1 MTNKNYSIQD
11 ISSKGYQTLSLD
23 GQNLS
28 ISNGNTVELPT
39 ELSGHGFPEGKVSAH
54 TGQTY
59 IDLDV
64 TNGALKWI
72 KSTEGGNTGWKI
84 LRGDTG
90 WVKMETVSV
99 PKGQFIA
106 MRRVNDT
113 VTFKVVGGSFGR
125 LAIVG
130 RGKPGFVTQNNQD
143 DRGCRIIIPGQII
156 QGFRATYSQQ
166 GMIFQDDQTK
176 QKVYGSWYIGGT
188 DDSNFMRLIFD
199 EVIPTEPFND
209 IRFSSASWFTDD
221 PYPTG
226 KLNRV

>member
-1 MTNKNYSIQD
+1 MTSKNYNIAQGSA
-11 ISSKGYQTLSLD
+11 KEYQTLSLD

-39 ELSGHGFPEGKVSAH
+39 ELSGHGFPEGKV
-54 TGQTY
+54 TGHIGTTY

-64 TNGALKWI
+64 TNGAVKWI
-72 KSTEGGNTGWKI
+72 KTSEGGNTGWKI

-90 WVKMETVSV
+90 WVKMKTVSV
-99 PKGQFIA
+99 PKGQYIA

-125 LAIVG
+125 LGIVG
-130 RGKPGFVTQNNQD
+130 RGKPGYVPQNHQAD
-143 DRGCRIIIPGQII
+143 IGCRIIVPGDII

-176 QKVYGSWYIGGT
+176 QKVYGSWYVGGT
-188 DDSNFMRLIFD
+188 DDSNFMRLVFD

-209 IRFSSASWFTDD
+209 VRFSSASWFTDD

-226 KLNRV
+226 KLDKV

>member
-1 MTNKNYSIQD
+1 MTSKNYNIAQGSA
-11 ISSKGYQTLSLD
+11 KEYQTLSLD

-39 ELSGHGFPEGKVSAH
+39 ELSGHGFPEGKV
-54 TGQTY
+54 TGHIGTTY

-64 TNGALKWI
+64 TNGAVKWI
-72 KSTEGGNTGWKI
+72 KTIEGGNTGWKI

-90 WVKMETVSV
+90 WVKMKTVSV
-99 PKGQFIA
+99 PKGQYIA

-125 LAIVG
+125 LGIVG
-130 RGKPGFVTQNNQD
+130 RGKSGYVPQNHQAD
-143 DRGCRIIIPGQII
+143 KGCRIIIPGDII

-176 QKVYGSWYIGGT
+176 QKVYGSWYVGGT

-226 KLNRV
+226 KLDRV

>member
-1 MTNKNYSIQD
+1 MTSKNYTIAQGSA
-11 ISSKGYQTLSLD
+11 KEYQTLSLD

-39 ELSGHGFPEGKVSAH
+39 ELSGHGFPEGKVTAH
-54 TGQTY
+54 IGNTY
-59 IDLDV
+59 IDLDR

-72 KSTEGGNTGWKI
+72 KSTDGGNTGWKVLI
-84 LRGDTG
+84 GDTG
-90 WVKMETVSV
+90 WVKMKTVSV
-99 PKGQFIA
+99 PKGQYIA

-113 VTFKVVGGSFGR
+113 VSFKVVGGSFGR

-130 RGKPGFVTQNNQD
+130 RGRPGYIPQNHQA
-143 DRGCRIIIPGQII
+143 DRGCRIIVPGDIIP
-156 QGFRATYSQQ
+156 GFRASFSQQ

-199 EVIPTEPFND
+199 EVIPTESFND

-226 KLNRV
+226 KLDRV

>member
-1 MTNKNYSIQD
+1 MTSKNYNIAQGSA
-11 ISSKGYQTLSLD
+11 KEYQTLSLD

-39 ELSGHGFPEGKVSAH
+39 ELNGHGFPEGKV
-54 TGQTY
+54 TGHIGTTY

-64 TNGALKWI
+64 TNGAVKWI
-72 KSTEGGNTGWKI
+72 KITEGGNTGWKI

-90 WVKMETVSV
+90 WVKMKTVSV
-99 PKGQFIA
+99 PKGQYIA

-125 LAIVG
+125 LGIVG
-130 RGKPGFVTQNNQD
+130 RGKPGYVPQSHQA
-143 DRGCRIIIPGQII
+143 DRGCRIIVPGDII

-176 QKVYGSWYIGGT
+176 QKVYGSWYVGGT
-188 DDSNFMRLIFD
+188 DDSNFMRLVFD
-199 EVIPTEPFND
+199 EVIPTEPIND

-226 KLNRV
+226 KLDKV

>member
-1 MTNKNYSIQD
+1 MTSKNYNIAQGSA
-11 ISSKGYQTLSLD
+11 KEYQTLSLD

-39 ELSGHGFPEGKVSAH
+39 ELSGHGFPEGKV
-54 TGQTY
+54 TGHIGTTY

-64 TNGALKWI
+64 TNGAVKWV
-72 KSTEGGNTGWKI
+72 KTTNGGNTGWKI

-90 WVKMETVSV
+90 WVKMQTVSV
-99 PKGQFIA
+99 PKGQYIA

-125 LAIVG
+125 LGLVG
-130 RGKPGFVTQNNQD
+130 RGNPGYVPQNYQA
-143 DRGCRIIIPGQII
+143 DRGCRVITPGQII

-166 GMIFQDDQTK
+166 GMIFQDDQRN
-176 QKVYGSWYIGGT
+176 QKVYGSWYVGGT

-199 EVIPTEPFND
+199 EVIPTEPIND

-226 KLNRV
+226 KLDKV

>member
-1 MTNKNYSIQD
+1 MTSKNYNIAQGSA
-11 ISSKGYQTLSLD
+11 KEYQTLSLD

-39 ELSGHGFPEGKVSAH
+39 ELSGHGFPEGKV
-54 TGQTY
+54 TGHIGTTY

-64 TNGALKWI
+64 TNGAVKWI
-72 KSTEGGNTGWKI
+72 KTSEGGNTGWKI

-90 WVKMETVSV
+90 WVKMKTVSV
-99 PKGQFIA
+99 PKGQYIA

-125 LAIVG
+125 LGIVG
-130 RGKPGFVTQNNQD
+130 RGNPGYVPQNHQA
-143 DRGCRIIIPGQII
+143 DRGCRIIVPGDII

-176 QKVYGSWYIGGT
+176 QKVYGSWYVGGT

-226 KLNRV
+226 KLDKV

>member
-1 MTNKNYSIQD
+1 MTSKNYNIAQGSA
-11 ISSKGYQTLSLD
+11 KEYQTLSLD

-54 TGQTY
+54 IGNTY
-59 IDLDV
+59 VDLDV
-64 TNGALKWI
+64 TNGAVKWI
-72 KSTEGGNTGWKI
+72 KTTNGGNTGWRVLI
-84 LRGDTG
+84 GDTG
-90 WVKMETVSV
+90 WVKMQTVSV
-99 PKGQFIA
+99 PKGQYIA

-125 LAIVG
+125 LGIVG
-130 RGKPGFVTQNNQD
+130 RGNPGFVPQNYQAN
-143 DRGCRIIIPGQII
+143 RGCRIITPGGII

-166 GMIFQDDQTK
+166 GMIFQDDQRN
-176 QKVYGSWYIGGT
+176 QKVYGSWYVGGT

-199 EVIPTEPFND
+199 EVIPTEPIND
-209 IRFSSASWFTDD
+209 IRFSSTSWFTDD

-226 KLNRV
+226 KLDKV

>member
-1 MTNKNYSIQD
+1 MTSKNYNIAQGSA
-11 ISSKGYQTLSLD
+11 KEYQTLSLD

-39 ELSGHGFPEGKVSAH
+39 ELSGHGFPEGKV
-54 TGQTY
+54 TGHIGTTY

-64 TNGALKWI
+64 TNGAVKWV
-72 KSTEGGNTGWKI
+72 KTTEGGNTGWKI

-90 WVKMETVSV
+90 WVKMQTVSV

-125 LAIVG
+125 LGIVG
-130 RGKPGFVTQNNQD
+130 RGKPGFVPQNYQA

-166 GMIFQDDQTK
+166 GMIFQDDQRN
-176 QKVYGSWYIGGT
+176 QKVYGSWYVGGT

-199 EVIPTEPFND
+199 EVIPTEPIND

-226 KLNRV
+226 KLDKV

>member
-1 MTNKNYSIQD
+1 MTSKNYNIAQGSA
-11 ISSKGYQTLSLD
+11 KEYQTLSLD

-39 ELSGHGFPEGKVSAH
+39 ELSGHGFPEGKV
-54 TGQTY
+54 TGHIGTTY

-64 TNGALKWI
+64 TNGAVKWI
-72 KSTEGGNTGWKI
+72 KTTNGGTTGWKI

-90 WVKMETVSV
+90 WVKMQTVSV
-99 PKGQFIA
+99 PKGQYIA

-125 LAIVG
+125 LGIVG
-130 RGKPGFVTQNNQD
+130 RGKLGYVPQSYQA
-143 DRGCRIIIPGQII
+143 DRGCRIIVPGGII

-166 GMIFQDDQTK
+166 GMIFQDDQRN
-176 QKVYGSWYIGGT
+176 QKVYGSWYVGGT
-188 DDSNFMRLIFD
+188 DDSNFMRLVFD
-199 EVIPTEPFND
+199 EVIPTEPIND

-226 KLNRV
+226 NLDKV

>member
-1 MTNKNYSIQD
+1 MTSKNYNIAQGSA
-11 ISSKGYQTLSLD
+11 KEYQTLSLD

-54 TGQTY
+54 IGNVY
-59 IDLDV
+59 VDLDV
-64 TNGALKWI
+64 TNGAVKWI
-72 KSTEGGNTGWKI
+72 KTTNGGNTGWKI

-90 WVKMETVSV
+90 WVRMQTVSV
-99 PKGQFIA
+99 PKGQYIA

-125 LAIVG
+125 LGIVG
-130 RGKPGFVTQNNQD
+130 RGKPGYVPQNHQD
-143 DRGCRIIIPGQII
+143 DRGCRIIVPNDII

-166 GMIFQDDQTK
+166 GMIFQDDQRN

-199 EVIPTEPFND
+199 EVIPTEPIND
-209 IRFSSASWFTDD
+209 IRFSSALWFTDD

-226 KLNRV
+226 KLDKV

>member
-1 MTNKNYSIQD
+1 MTSKNYNIAQGSA
-11 ISSKGYQTLSLD
+11 KEYQTLSLD

-39 ELSGHGFPEGKVSAH
+39 ELSGHGFPEGKV
-54 TGQTY
+54 TGHIGTTY

-64 TNGALKWI
+64 TNGAVKWI
-72 KSTEGGNTGWKI
+72 KTTEGGNTGWKI

-90 WVKMETVSV
+90 WVKMKTVSV
-99 PKGQFIA
+99 PKGQYIA

-125 LAIVG
+125 LGIVG
-130 RGKPGFVTQNNQD
+130 RGKPGYVPQNHQG
-143 DRGCRIIIPGQII
+143 DRGCRIIVPGDII

-176 QKVYGSWYIGGT
+176 QKVYGSWYVGGT

-209 IRFSSASWFTDD
+209 VRFSSASWFTDD

-226 KLNRV
+226 KLDKV